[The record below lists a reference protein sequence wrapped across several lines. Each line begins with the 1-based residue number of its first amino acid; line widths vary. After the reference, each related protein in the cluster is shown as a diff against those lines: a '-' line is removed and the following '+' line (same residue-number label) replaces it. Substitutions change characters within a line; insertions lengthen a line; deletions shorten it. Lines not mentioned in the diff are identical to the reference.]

1 MMIRASNVEEMR
13 DCLELVEGMYEEIPH
28 AIDEERVLKLI

>member
-13 DCLELVEGMYEEIPH
+13 DCLELVEGMYEEIP
-28 AIDEERVLKLI
+28 D